1 MRTSHFVLGAAVLTL
16 VVSSPA
22 IFRLS
27 GGAAAAMPVSNLATV
42 DTGVKADTVR
52 WVCNPWG
59 RCWWRPNYYDAYAY
73 YGSRPYR
80 HRHWRHW

>member
-1 MRTSHFVLGAAVLTL
+1 MRTSHFILGAALLTL

-22 IFRLS
+22 LFRLS
-27 GGAAAAMPVSNLATV
+27 SGAAVAMPLDNLATV
-42 DTGVKADTVR
+42 DTGVRADTVR

-73 YGSRPYR
+73 YPYR
-80 HRHWRHW
+80 YRHHRHWRHW